1 MLIHLITGGQME
13 GIAQYDF
20 AARRHQ
26 ASTLAL
32 AVGFQAFFLRP
43 ICMSQAFNFPKLST
57 VTPARMPSSCKG
69 IPDAQLTGGHL
80 TLCKK
85 KARQE
90 GWYCRHIAK
99 LPISLTL
106 LGDSNLDKTKPSC
119 VMLSY
124 IYIYMYIYDIYI
136 YIYVYMYMR
145 IVKISPYPDY
155 SCIALQPKFQQKNRW
170 AESQKK
176 HVKTCLDS

>member
-13 GIAQYDF
+13 GIAHF

-69 IPDAQLTGGHL
+69 IPDAQLTGGHQ

-85 KARQE
+85 KQDRRDGIIGKLVQPPQA
-90 GWYCRHIAK
+90 IAK
-99 LPISLTL
+99 LISLIL

-124 IYIYMYIYDIYI
+124 IYI
-136 YIYVYMYMR
+136 
-145 IVKISPYPDY
+145 
-155 SCIALQPKFQQKNRW
+155 
-170 AESQKK
+170 
-176 HVKTCLDS
+176 